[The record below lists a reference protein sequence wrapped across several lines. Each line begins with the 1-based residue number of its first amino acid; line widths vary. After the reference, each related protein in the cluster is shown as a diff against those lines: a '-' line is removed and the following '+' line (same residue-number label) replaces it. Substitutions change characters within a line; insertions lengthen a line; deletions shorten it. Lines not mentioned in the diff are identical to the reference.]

1 MTNEDN
7 NIEDLFSSRFSDA
20 EEVPS
25 SDIWSKLETDLDK
38 QNNVEGMFQAAFQN
52 AVVEPASSVW
62 RKISATLAWRSFL
75 TFHYNTFNIYY
86 ASIISA
92 ILGLTGVYLMQDK
105 TADSSVTVADRI
117 HNQAQ
122 YHAQFA
128 KDEEYYKNLLALMQP
143 ETQTE
148 EYMFDIEV
156 QQTSTANQYNQKASY
171 SDVKSHEQQ
180 TENAVASQNGKYS
193 EGSNGDRTIDWS
205 FVKIT
210 GTNSICKDIPSV
222 YSIVGLTTHADVR
235 WLLPKSAKKTSETG
249 HNVSIAWQESG
260 KQKISAEVKVG
271 KEKRVFDFAVTVE
284 AVELPTIKG
293 KTKVC
298 QGMEKQLYYVDESI
312 NKEISYL
319 WETQQ
324 NTIDNIG
331 NKYINIDWTKSGK
344 DTISVTKINTVTGCK
359 SSASVGIVVY
369 PQPKISFEYHPTGD
383 MEYEFAFTESQ
394 RKGYSYEWS
403 IEGSEYTE
411 PVVTHTASGS
421 GSSFASLKVTD
432 KNGCFTFIQKE
443 IDFNKNFIAVP
454 SKFNVGSGKYFL
466 PMTNADLRNYKLEIY
481 NARNEK
487 IWETSELDNGK
498 PAVGWDGLSKGAS
511 LPRGKYMWK
520 ISATFN
526 DGTQWK
532 GVTQPNGSTQPSGI
546 FVLEN

>member
-1 MTNEDN
+1 MTNEEN

-20 EEVPS
+20 EEMPS
-25 SDIWSKLETDLDK
+25 SDIWTKLEANLEN
-38 QNNVEGMFQAAFQN
+38 QNSVEGMYQAAFQN
-52 AVVEPASSVW
+52 AAVEPSSSVW
-62 RKISATLAWRSFL
+62 RKISATLAWRAFL
-75 TFHYNTFNIYY
+75 TFRFNTFNVYY
-86 ASIISA
+86 ASVISA
-92 ILGLTGVYLMQDK
+92 ILGITGLYLLQENQEE
-105 TADSSVTVADRI
+105 AGLTVAERI

-128 KDEEYYKNLLALMQP
+128 KDEVYYQNFPAIQIDSFD
-143 ETQTE
+143 E
-148 EYMFDIEV
+148 EFAFDVEI
-156 QQTSTANQYNQKASY
+156 QQTLASHENT
-171 SDVKSHEQQ
+171 VEQQ
-180 TENAVASQNGKYS
+180 TVVNSDNQQPNAEFNQNKNYTVVS
-193 EGSNGDRTIDWS
+193 DDDRTIDWS

-210 GTNSICKDIPSV
+210 GTNSICKDIASI

-235 WLLPKSAKKTSETG
+235 WILPKSSKKNSEVG
-249 HNVSIAWQESG
+249 HNVSIVWQESG
-260 KQKISAEVKVG
+260 NQKISAEVKVG
-271 KEKRVFDFAVTVE
+271 KEKRIFDFPVTVE
-284 AVELPTIKG
+284 AVETPTIKG

-359 SSASVGIVVY
+359 SSTSVGIVVY

-383 MEYEFAFTESQ
+383 MEYEFTFTESQ
-394 RKGYSYEWS
+394 RKGYVYEWS
-403 IEGSEYTE
+403 IEGTEYTD
-411 PVVTHTASGS
+411 PIVTHTASGS

-432 KNGCFTFIQKE
+432 KNGCFSFIQKE

-454 SKFNVGSGKYFL
+454 NKFVASSGKYFL
-466 PMTNADLRNYKLEIY
+466 PMTNADLRSYKLEIY

-498 PAVGWDGLSKGAS
+498 PAIGWDGLSKGAS

-520 ISATFN
+520 ISATFT

-532 GVTQPNGSTQPSGI
+532 GITQPNGSTQSSGI

>member
-1 MTNEDN
+1 MTNEEN

-20 EEVPS
+20 EEAPS
-25 SDIWSKLETDLDK
+25 SDIWTKLESDLDN
-38 QNNVEGMFQAAFQN
+38 QNNVEGMYQAAFQN
-52 AVVEPASSVW
+52 AAVEPSSSVW
-62 RKISATLAWRSFL
+62 RKISAALAWRSFL
-75 TFHYNTFNIYY
+75 TFRYNTFNVYY
-86 ASIISA
+86 ASVISA

-105 TADSSVTVADRI
+105 QTSSGLTVAERI
-117 HNQAQ
+117 QNQAQ
-122 YHAQFA
+122 YHSQFA
-128 KDEEYYKNLLALMQP
+128 KDEAYYQSLLSSIQQADSVA
-143 ETQTE
+143 E
-148 EYMFDIEV
+148 EYSFEIEV
-156 QQTSTANQYNQKASY
+156 QK
-171 SDVKSHEQQ
+171 
-180 TENAVASQNGKYS
+180 NAVSKESVKGNSSNVAINDVESAFVGDSQNKKYS
-193 EGSNGDRTIDWS
+193 EDSSDDRVIDWS

-210 GTNSICKDIPSV
+210 GTNSICKDIASV
-222 YSIVGLTTHADVR
+222 YSIGGLTTHADVR
-235 WLLPKSAKKTSETG
+235 WILPKTAKKTSEVG

-260 KQKISAEVKVG
+260 NKKISAEVKVG
-271 KEKRVFDFAVTVE
+271 KEKRTFDFSVTVE
-284 AVELPTIKG
+284 GVEMPTIKG

-359 SSASVGIVVY
+359 SSASVGIIVY

-383 MEYEFAFTESQ
+383 MEYEFVFTESQ
-394 RKGYSYEWS
+394 RKGYVYEWS
-403 IEGSEYTE
+403 IEGVEYAE
-411 PVVTHTASGS
+411 PVVTHKASGS
-421 GSSFASLKVTD
+421 GSSFASLQVTD
-432 KNGCFTFIQKE
+432 KNGCFTHIQKE

-454 SKFNVGSGKYFL
+454 TKFAVGSGKYFL
-466 PMTNADLRNYKLEIY
+466 PMSNADLRSYKLEIY

-498 PAVGWDGLSKGAS
+498 PAIGWDGLSKGAS

-520 ISATFN
+520 ISATFS

-546 FVLEN
+546 FILEN